1 MRVLIS
7 AVGDTDPFRNFHDGA
22 LIHIARKYRPE
33 KVILIFSEHTAKK
46 QGNIEKA
53 LFSIA
58 PNYEPELIIHDPII
72 SDNEVHIFDVMFQR
86 FSDILQEYYTKE
98 DEFILNLSS
107 ATPQIKSALFVINR
121 LNGINV
127 KAVKV
132 SSPEHASNEN
142 IGHDNDENIDE
153 LIKVNFIDRTIEDN
167 AEKFSQ
173 ALLKKTARD
182 FIEKFD
188 YKAALDILDQ
198 LSDFPNLKSLRE
210 EIRDVVNCL
219 SKKKIAYIREKLY
232 DFSRVFKNQS
242 ILSDILSFPLDDSQ
256 KKALNYYLM
265 IDVLKERE
273 HIADVLI
280 KAKSLAEFVIEEI
293 IKKDHEGL
301 IVFDGNLPKLN
312 PSFPDCEAILDDID
326 KKMKKSRGIED
337 TEERIFSV
345 QSTLNLLSYLNILEF
360 YEYDSQLQTAIN
372 GILSLNGERNKV
384 AHGLSEIDTRLLSRK
399 KLKQLSE
406 NLRLLLVDCLGIDSS
421 YFNYYDKQNKE
432 LTKMLE

>member
-7 AVGDTDPFRNFHDGA
+7 AVGDTDPFRNLHDGA

-58 PNYEPELIIHDPII
+58 PDYEPELIIHDSII

-127 KAVKV
+127 KAVQV

-153 LIKVNFIDRTIEDN
+153 LIEVNEDNKVNFIDRTIEDN
-167 AEKFSQ
+167 AEKFNQ

-198 LSDFPNLKSLRE
+198 LSDFPNLKSVRE

-219 SKKKIAYIREKLY
+219 SK
-232 DFSRVFKNQS
+232 Q
-242 ILSDILSFPLDDSQ
+242 
-256 KKALNYYLM
+256 
-265 IDVLKERE
+265 DVPK
-273 HIADVLI
+273 
-280 KAKSLAEFVIEEI
+280 
-293 IKKDHEGL
+293 GL
-301 IVFDGNLPKLN
+301 
-312 PSFPDCEAILDDID
+312 
-326 KKMKKSRGIED
+326 R
-337 TEERIFSV
+337 
-345 QSTLNLLSYLNILEF
+345 
-360 YEYDSQLQTAIN
+360 
-372 GILSLNGERNKV
+372 
-384 AHGLSEIDTRLLSRK
+384 HK
-399 KLKQLSE
+399 KLKEEEQKILSAYLTIELQRERGNVSESFIRIKNLTEFILEDYIE
-406 NLRLLLVDCLGIDSS
+406 NRYLGLIKNYRKDKNKDYLSIFDYSKLLKTKREFELLRTIDPIIKMNSSRNMVAHSINPLDKDAVKQLGIAMKTLKTLVREQYHFSQSD
-421 YFNYYDKQNKE
+421 FNFYQDLNKKL
-432 LTKMLE
+432 LTKLN

>member
-58 PNYEPELIIHDPII
+58 PDYEPELIIHDSII

-86 FSDILQEYYTKE
+86 FSDILQEYYTTE

-121 LNGINV
+121 LSGINV
-127 KAVKV
+127 KAVQV

-153 LIKVNFIDRTIEDN
+153 LIEVNEDNKVNFIDRTIEDN
-167 AEKFSQ
+167 AEKFNQ

-198 LSDFPNLKSLRE
+198 LSDFPNLKSVRK
-210 EIRDVVNCL
+210 EIRDIVECL
-219 SKKKIAYIREKLY
+219 SKQDVPQGLRHKKFNEEEQK
-232 DFSRVFKNQS
+232 
-242 ILSDILSFPLDDSQ
+242 ILSAYLTIELQRERGNVSESFIRIKNLTEFILEDYIEKRNPGLIDDYCESIQKYYLSLFDYSKLLKATREFKLRKTIAPIIEMNSSRNMVAHSINPLDKDAVKQLGIAMKTLKTLVREQYHFSQ
-256 KKALNYYLM
+256 SDFNFYQDLN
-265 IDVLKERE
+265 
-273 HIADVLI
+273 
-280 KAKSLAEFVIEEI
+280 
-293 IKKDHEGL
+293 
-301 IVFDGNLPKLN
+301 
-312 PSFPDCEAILDDID
+312 
-326 KKMKKSRGIED
+326 
-337 TEERIFSV
+337 
-345 QSTLNLLSYLNILEF
+345 
-360 YEYDSQLQTAIN
+360 
-372 GILSLNGERNKV
+372 
-384 AHGLSEIDTRLLSRK
+384 K
-399 KLKQLSE
+399 KLLT
-406 NLRLLLVDCLGIDSS
+406 
-421 YFNYYDKQNKE
+421 E
-432 LTKMLE
+432 LN

>member
-58 PNYEPELIIHDPII
+58 PDYKPEVKTHDSII

-127 KAVKV
+127 KAVQV

-153 LIKVNFIDRTIEDN
+153 LIEVNEDNKVNFIDRTIEDN

-198 LSDFPNLKSLRE
+198 LSDFPNLKSVRK
-210 EIRDVVNCL
+210 EIRDIVECL
-219 SKKKIAYIREKLY
+219 SKQDVPQGLRHKKFNEEEQK
-232 DFSRVFKNQS
+232 
-242 ILSDILSFPLDDSQ
+242 ILSAYLTIELQRERGNVSESFIRIKNLTDFILEDYIEKRYPGLIDDYCESIQKYYLSLFDYSKLLKATREFKLRKTIAPIIEMNSSRNTVAHSLSPLDSDAVKQLGIAMKTLKTLVREQYHFSQ
-256 KKALNYYLM
+256 SDFNFYQDLNKKLLT
-265 IDVLKERE
+265 
-273 HIADVLI
+273 
-280 KAKSLAEFVIEEI
+280 
-293 IKKDHEGL
+293 
-301 IVFDGNLPKLN
+301 KLN
-312 PSFPDCEAILDDID
+312 
-326 KKMKKSRGIED
+326 
-337 TEERIFSV
+337 
-345 QSTLNLLSYLNILEF
+345 
-360 YEYDSQLQTAIN
+360 
-372 GILSLNGERNKV
+372 
-384 AHGLSEIDTRLLSRK
+384 
-399 KLKQLSE
+399 
-406 NLRLLLVDCLGIDSS
+406 
-421 YFNYYDKQNKE
+421 
-432 LTKMLE
+432 

>member
-58 PNYEPELIIHDPII
+58 PDYKPEVKTHDSII

-127 KAVKV
+127 KAVQV

-153 LIKVNFIDRTIEDN
+153 LIEVNEDNKVNFIDRTIEDN

-198 LSDFPNLKSLRE
+198 LSDFPNLESVRE

-219 SKKKIAYIREKLY
+219 SK
-232 DFSRVFKNQS
+232 Q
-242 ILSDILSFPLDDSQ
+242 
-256 KKALNYYLM
+256 
-265 IDVLKERE
+265 DVPK
-273 HIADVLI
+273 
-280 KAKSLAEFVIEEI
+280 
-293 IKKDHEGL
+293 GL
-301 IVFDGNLPKLN
+301 
-312 PSFPDCEAILDDID
+312 
-326 KKMKKSRGIED
+326 R
-337 TEERIFSV
+337 
-345 QSTLNLLSYLNILEF
+345 
-360 YEYDSQLQTAIN
+360 
-372 GILSLNGERNKV
+372 
-384 AHGLSEIDTRLLSRK
+384 HK
-399 KLKQLSE
+399 KLKEEEQKILSAYLTIE
-406 NLRLLLVDCLGIDSS
+406 LQRERGNVSESFIRIKNLTEFILEDYIEKRNPGLIDDYCESIQKYYLSLFDYSKLLKATREFKLRKTIAPIIEMNSSRNTVAHSLSPLDSDAVNQLGIAMKTLKTLVREQYHFSQSD
-421 YFNYYDKQNKE
+421 FNFYQDLNKKL
-432 LTKMLE
+432 LTKLN

>member
-58 PNYEPELIIHDPII
+58 PNYEPELIIHDSII
-72 SDNEVHIFDVMFQR
+72 SDDEVHIFDVMFQR

-121 LNGINV
+121 LSGINV
-127 KAVKV
+127 KAVQV

-153 LIKVNFIDRTIEDN
+153 LIEVNEDNKVNFIDRTIEDN
-167 AEKFSQ
+167 AEKFNQ

-198 LSDFPNLKSLRE
+198 LSDFPNLKSVRK
-210 EIRDVVNCL
+210 EIRDIVECL
-219 SKKKIAYIREKLY
+219 SKQDVPQGLRHKKFNEEEQKIISAYLTIELQRERGNVSESFIRIKNLTEFILEDYIEKRNPGLIDDYCESNQKYYLSLFDYSKLLKATREFKLRKTIAPIIEMNS
-232 DFSRVFKNQS
+232 SRNTVAHS
-242 ILSDILSFPLDDSQ
+242 LSPLDSDAVKQLGIAMKTLKTLVREQYHFSQ
-256 KKALNYYLM
+256 SDFNFYQDLNKKLLT
-265 IDVLKERE
+265 
-273 HIADVLI
+273 
-280 KAKSLAEFVIEEI
+280 
-293 IKKDHEGL
+293 
-301 IVFDGNLPKLN
+301 KLN
-312 PSFPDCEAILDDID
+312 
-326 KKMKKSRGIED
+326 
-337 TEERIFSV
+337 
-345 QSTLNLLSYLNILEF
+345 
-360 YEYDSQLQTAIN
+360 
-372 GILSLNGERNKV
+372 
-384 AHGLSEIDTRLLSRK
+384 
-399 KLKQLSE
+399 
-406 NLRLLLVDCLGIDSS
+406 
-421 YFNYYDKQNKE
+421 
-432 LTKMLE
+432 

>member
-58 PNYEPELIIHDPII
+58 PDYEPELIIHDSII

-86 FSDILQEYYTKE
+86 FSDILQVYYTKE

-121 LNGINV
+121 LSGINV
-127 KAVKV
+127 KAVQV

-153 LIKVNFIDRTIEDN
+153 LIEVNEDNKVNFIDRTIEDN
-167 AEKFSQ
+167 AEKFNQ

-198 LSDFPNLKSLRE
+198 LSDFPNLKSVRK
-210 EIRDVVNCL
+210 EIRDIVECL
-219 SKKKIAYIREKLY
+219 SKQDVPQGLRHKKFNEEEQK
-232 DFSRVFKNQS
+232 
-242 ILSDILSFPLDDSQ
+242 ILSAYLTIELQRERGNVSESFIRIKNLTEFILEDYIEKRNPGLIDDYCESIQKYYLSLFDYSKLLKATREFKLRKTIAPIIEMNSSRNTVAHSLSPLDSDAVKQLGIAMKTLKTLVREQYHFSQ
-256 KKALNYYLM
+256 SDFNFYQDLNKKLLT
-265 IDVLKERE
+265 
-273 HIADVLI
+273 
-280 KAKSLAEFVIEEI
+280 
-293 IKKDHEGL
+293 
-301 IVFDGNLPKLN
+301 KLN
-312 PSFPDCEAILDDID
+312 
-326 KKMKKSRGIED
+326 
-337 TEERIFSV
+337 
-345 QSTLNLLSYLNILEF
+345 
-360 YEYDSQLQTAIN
+360 
-372 GILSLNGERNKV
+372 
-384 AHGLSEIDTRLLSRK
+384 
-399 KLKQLSE
+399 
-406 NLRLLLVDCLGIDSS
+406 
-421 YFNYYDKQNKE
+421 
-432 LTKMLE
+432 

>member
-33 KVILIFSEHTAKK
+33 KVILIFSEHTAKKK

-121 LNGINV
+121 LNGINI

-132 SSPEHASNEN
+132 WSPEHASNEN

-153 LIKVNFIDRTIEDN
+153 LIKVNEDNKVNFIDRTIEDN

-312 PSFPDCEAILDDID
+312 PSFPD
-326 KKMKKSRGIED
+326 
-337 TEERIFSV
+337 
-345 QSTLNLLSYLNILEF
+345 
-360 YEYDSQLQTAIN
+360 
-372 GILSLNGERNKV
+372 KV

>member
-58 PNYEPELIIHDPII
+58 PNYEPELIIHDSII
-72 SDNEVHIFDVMFQR
+72 SDNEVHIFDMMFQR

-107 ATPQIKSALFVINR
+107 ATPQIKSAIFVINR

-127 KAVKV
+127 KAVQV

-153 LIKVNFIDRTIEDN
+153 LIEVNEDNKVNFIDRTIEDN
-167 AEKFSQ
+167 AEKFNQ

-198 LSDFPNLKSLRE
+198 LSDFPNLKSVRK
-210 EIRDVVNCL
+210 EIRDIVECL
-219 SKKKIAYIREKLY
+219 SKQDVPQGLRHKKFNEEEQK
-232 DFSRVFKNQS
+232 
-242 ILSDILSFPLDDSQ
+242 ILSAYLTIELQRERGNVSESFIRIKNLTEFILEDYIEKRNPGLIDDYCESNQKYYLSLFDYSKLLKATREFKLRKTIAPIIEMNSSRNTVAHSLSPLDSDAVKQLGIAMKTLKTLVREQYHFSQ
-256 KKALNYYLM
+256 SDFNFYQDLNKKLLT
-265 IDVLKERE
+265 
-273 HIADVLI
+273 
-280 KAKSLAEFVIEEI
+280 
-293 IKKDHEGL
+293 
-301 IVFDGNLPKLN
+301 KLN
-312 PSFPDCEAILDDID
+312 
-326 KKMKKSRGIED
+326 
-337 TEERIFSV
+337 
-345 QSTLNLLSYLNILEF
+345 
-360 YEYDSQLQTAIN
+360 
-372 GILSLNGERNKV
+372 
-384 AHGLSEIDTRLLSRK
+384 
-399 KLKQLSE
+399 
-406 NLRLLLVDCLGIDSS
+406 
-421 YFNYYDKQNKE
+421 
-432 LTKMLE
+432 

>member
-58 PNYEPELIIHDPII
+58 PDYKPEVKTHDSII

-127 KAVKV
+127 KAVQV

-153 LIKVNFIDRTIEDN
+153 LIEVNEDNKVNFIDRTIEDN
-167 AEKFSQ
+167 AEKFIQ

-198 LSDFPNLKSLRE
+198 LSDFPNLKSVRE

-219 SKKKIAYIREKLY
+219 SK
-232 DFSRVFKNQS
+232 Q
-242 ILSDILSFPLDDSQ
+242 
-256 KKALNYYLM
+256 
-265 IDVLKERE
+265 DVPK
-273 HIADVLI
+273 
-280 KAKSLAEFVIEEI
+280 
-293 IKKDHEGL
+293 GL
-301 IVFDGNLPKLN
+301 
-312 PSFPDCEAILDDID
+312 
-326 KKMKKSRGIED
+326 R
-337 TEERIFSV
+337 
-345 QSTLNLLSYLNILEF
+345 
-360 YEYDSQLQTAIN
+360 
-372 GILSLNGERNKV
+372 
-384 AHGLSEIDTRLLSRK
+384 HK
-399 KLKQLSE
+399 KLKEEEQKILSAYLTIE
-406 NLRLLLVDCLGIDSS
+406 LQRERGNVSESFIRIKNLTEFILEDYIEKRNPGLIDDYCESIQKYYLSLFDYSKLLKVTREFKLRKTIAPIIEMNSSRNTVAHSLSPLDSDAVKQLGIAMKTLKTLVREQYHFSQSD
-421 YFNYYDKQNKE
+421 FNFYQDLNKK
-432 LTKMLE
+432 LLNKLN

>member
-58 PNYEPELIIHDPII
+58 PNYEPELIIHDSII

-127 KAVKV
+127 KAVQV

-153 LIKVNFIDRTIEDN
+153 LIEVNEDNKVNFIDRTIEDN
-167 AEKFSQ
+167 AEKFNQ

-188 YKAALDILDQ
+188 YRAALDILNQ
-198 LSDFPNLKSLRE
+198 LTDSPNLKSVRE
-210 EIRDVVNCL
+210 EIFDVVECL
-219 SKKKIAYIREKLY
+219 KKQDVPQGLQQKK
-232 DFSRVFKNQS
+232 FKEEEQK
-242 ILSDILSFPLDDSQ
+242 ILSAYLTIELQRERGNVSESFIRIKNLTEFILKDYIEKRYLD
-256 KKALNYYLM
+256 
-265 IDVLKERE
+265 
-273 HIADVLI
+273 LI
-280 KAKSLAEFVIEEI
+280 KNYRKNKNKDYLSIFDYSKLLKTKREFELLRTIDPI
-293 IKKDHEGL
+293 IKMNSSRNMVAHSINPLHKDAVKQLGIAMKTLKTLVREQYHFSQSDFNFYQDL
-301 IVFDGNLPKLN
+301 NKKLLTKLN
-312 PSFPDCEAILDDID
+312 
-326 KKMKKSRGIED
+326 
-337 TEERIFSV
+337 
-345 QSTLNLLSYLNILEF
+345 
-360 YEYDSQLQTAIN
+360 
-372 GILSLNGERNKV
+372 
-384 AHGLSEIDTRLLSRK
+384 
-399 KLKQLSE
+399 
-406 NLRLLLVDCLGIDSS
+406 
-421 YFNYYDKQNKE
+421 
-432 LTKMLE
+432 

>member
-58 PNYEPELIIHDPII
+58 PDYKPELIIHDSII

-127 KAVKV
+127 KAVQV

-153 LIKVNFIDRTIEDN
+153 LIEVNEDNKVNFIDRTIEDN

-188 YKAALDILDQ
+188 YKASLDILDQ
-198 LSDFPNLKSLRE
+198 LSDFPNLKSVRK
-210 EIRDVVNCL
+210 EIRDIVECL
-219 SKKKIAYIREKLY
+219 SKQDVPQGLRHKK
-232 DFSRVFKNQS
+232 FKEEEQK
-242 ILSDILSFPLDDSQ
+242 ILSAYLTIELQRERGNVSESFIRIKNLTEFILEDYIEKRNPGLIDDYCESIQKYYLSLFDYSKLLKATREFKLRKTIAPIIEMNSSRNTVAHSLSPLDSDAVKQLGIAMKTLKTLVREQYHFSQ
-256 KKALNYYLM
+256 SDFNFYQDLNKKLLT
-265 IDVLKERE
+265 
-273 HIADVLI
+273 
-280 KAKSLAEFVIEEI
+280 
-293 IKKDHEGL
+293 
-301 IVFDGNLPKLN
+301 KLN
-312 PSFPDCEAILDDID
+312 
-326 KKMKKSRGIED
+326 
-337 TEERIFSV
+337 
-345 QSTLNLLSYLNILEF
+345 
-360 YEYDSQLQTAIN
+360 
-372 GILSLNGERNKV
+372 
-384 AHGLSEIDTRLLSRK
+384 
-399 KLKQLSE
+399 
-406 NLRLLLVDCLGIDSS
+406 
-421 YFNYYDKQNKE
+421 
-432 LTKMLE
+432 

>member
-33 KVILIFSEHTAKK
+33 KVILIFSEHTAKN

-58 PNYEPELIIHDPII
+58 PDYKPELIIHDSII

-127 KAVKV
+127 KAVQV

-153 LIKVNFIDRTIEDN
+153 LIEVNEDNKVNFIDRTIEDN
-167 AEKFSQ
+167 AEKFNQ

-198 LSDFPNLKSLRE
+198 LSDFPNLKSVRK

-219 SKKKIAYIREKLY
+219 SK
-232 DFSRVFKNQS
+232 Q
-242 ILSDILSFPLDDSQ
+242 
-256 KKALNYYLM
+256 
-265 IDVLKERE
+265 DVPK
-273 HIADVLI
+273 
-280 KAKSLAEFVIEEI
+280 
-293 IKKDHEGL
+293 GL
-301 IVFDGNLPKLN
+301 
-312 PSFPDCEAILDDID
+312 
-326 KKMKKSRGIED
+326 R
-337 TEERIFSV
+337 
-345 QSTLNLLSYLNILEF
+345 
-360 YEYDSQLQTAIN
+360 
-372 GILSLNGERNKV
+372 
-384 AHGLSEIDTRLLSRK
+384 HK
-399 KLKQLSE
+399 KLKEEEQKILSAYLTIE
-406 NLRLLLVDCLGIDSS
+406 LQRERGNVSESFIRIKNLTEFILEDYIEKRNPGLIDDYCESIQKYYLSLFDYSKLLKATREFKLRKTIAPIIEMNSSRNTVAHSLSPLDSDAVKQLGIAMKTLKTLVREQYHFSQSD
-421 YFNYYDKQNKE
+421 FNFYQDLNKKL
-432 LTKMLE
+432 LTKLN

>member
-1 MRVLIS
+1 MRALIS

-58 PNYEPELIIHDPII
+58 PDYEPELIIHDSII

-127 KAVKV
+127 KAVQV

-153 LIKVNFIDRTIEDN
+153 LIEINEDNKVNFIDRTIEDN
-167 AEKFSQ
+167 AEKFIQ

-198 LSDFPNLKSLRE
+198 LSDFPNLKSVRE

-219 SKKKIAYIREKLY
+219 SK
-232 DFSRVFKNQS
+232 Q
-242 ILSDILSFPLDDSQ
+242 
-256 KKALNYYLM
+256 
-265 IDVLKERE
+265 DVPK
-273 HIADVLI
+273 
-280 KAKSLAEFVIEEI
+280 
-293 IKKDHEGL
+293 GL
-301 IVFDGNLPKLN
+301 
-312 PSFPDCEAILDDID
+312 
-326 KKMKKSRGIED
+326 R
-337 TEERIFSV
+337 
-345 QSTLNLLSYLNILEF
+345 
-360 YEYDSQLQTAIN
+360 
-372 GILSLNGERNKV
+372 
-384 AHGLSEIDTRLLSRK
+384 HK
-399 KLKQLSE
+399 KLKEEEQKILSAYLTIE
-406 NLRLLLVDCLGIDSS
+406 LQRERGNVSESFIRIKNLTEFILEDYIEKRNPGLIDDYCESIQKYYLSLFDYSKLLKATREFKLRKTIAPIIEMNSSRNTVAHSLSPLDSDAVKQLGIAMKTLKTLVREQYHFSQSD
-421 YFNYYDKQNKE
+421 FNFYQDLNKKL
-432 LTKMLE
+432 LTKLN

>member
-58 PNYEPELIIHDPII
+58 PDYKPELIIHDSII

-107 ATPQIKSALFVINR
+107 ATPQIKSALCVINR

-127 KAVKV
+127 KAVQV

-153 LIKVNFIDRTIEDN
+153 LIEVNEDNKVNFIDRTIEDN

-198 LSDFPNLKSLRE
+198 LSDFPNLKSVRK
-210 EIRDVVNCL
+210 EIRDIVECL
-219 SKKKIAYIREKLY
+219 SKQDVPQGLRHKKFNEEEQK
-232 DFSRVFKNQS
+232 
-242 ILSDILSFPLDDSQ
+242 ILSAYLTIELQRERGNVSESFIRIKNLTEFILEDYIEKRNPGLIDDYCESIQKYYLSLFDYSKLLKATREFKLRKTIAPIIEMNSSRNTVAHSLSPLDSDAVKQLGIAMKTLKTLVREQYHFSQ
-256 KKALNYYLM
+256 SDFNFYQDLNKKLLT
-265 IDVLKERE
+265 
-273 HIADVLI
+273 
-280 KAKSLAEFVIEEI
+280 
-293 IKKDHEGL
+293 
-301 IVFDGNLPKLN
+301 KLN
-312 PSFPDCEAILDDID
+312 
-326 KKMKKSRGIED
+326 
-337 TEERIFSV
+337 
-345 QSTLNLLSYLNILEF
+345 
-360 YEYDSQLQTAIN
+360 
-372 GILSLNGERNKV
+372 
-384 AHGLSEIDTRLLSRK
+384 
-399 KLKQLSE
+399 
-406 NLRLLLVDCLGIDSS
+406 
-421 YFNYYDKQNKE
+421 
-432 LTKMLE
+432 

>member
-33 KVILIFSEHTAKK
+33 KVVLIFSEHTAKK

-53 LFSIA
+53 LLSIA
-58 PNYEPELIIHDPII
+58 PDYEPELIIHDSII

-127 KAVKV
+127 KAVQV

-153 LIKVNFIDRTIEDN
+153 LIEVNEDNKVNFIDRTIEDN
-167 AEKFSQ
+167 AEKFNQ

-198 LSDFPNLKSLRE
+198 LSDFPNLKSVRE

-219 SKKKIAYIREKLY
+219 SK
-232 DFSRVFKNQS
+232 Q
-242 ILSDILSFPLDDSQ
+242 
-256 KKALNYYLM
+256 
-265 IDVLKERE
+265 DVPK
-273 HIADVLI
+273 
-280 KAKSLAEFVIEEI
+280 
-293 IKKDHEGL
+293 GL
-301 IVFDGNLPKLN
+301 
-312 PSFPDCEAILDDID
+312 
-326 KKMKKSRGIED
+326 R
-337 TEERIFSV
+337 
-345 QSTLNLLSYLNILEF
+345 
-360 YEYDSQLQTAIN
+360 
-372 GILSLNGERNKV
+372 
-384 AHGLSEIDTRLLSRK
+384 HK
-399 KLKQLSE
+399 KLKEEEQKILSAYLTIE
-406 NLRLLLVDCLGIDSS
+406 LQRERGNVSESFIRIKNVTEFILEDYIEKRYPGLIDDYCESIQKYYLSLFDYSKLLKATREFKLRKTIAPIIEMNSSRNTVAHSLSPLDSDAVKQLGIAMKTLKTLVREQYHFSQSD
-421 YFNYYDKQNKE
+421 FNFYQDLNKKL
-432 LTKMLE
+432 LTKLN

>member
-58 PNYEPELIIHDPII
+58 PNYEPELIIHDSII

-121 LNGINV
+121 LSGINV
-127 KAVKV
+127 KAVQV

-153 LIKVNFIDRTIEDN
+153 LIEVNEDNKVNFIDRTIEDN
-167 AEKFSQ
+167 AEKFNQ

-198 LSDFPNLKSLRE
+198 LSDFPNLKSIRK
-210 EIRDVVNCL
+210 EIRDIVECL
-219 SKKKIAYIREKLY
+219 SK
-232 DFSRVFKNQS
+232 Q
-242 ILSDILSFPLDDSQ
+242 
-256 KKALNYYLM
+256 
-265 IDVLKERE
+265 DVPQ
-273 HIADVLI
+273 
-280 KAKSLAEFVIEEI
+280 
-293 IKKDHEGL
+293 GL
-301 IVFDGNLPKLN
+301 
-312 PSFPDCEAILDDID
+312 
-326 KKMKKSRGIED
+326 R
-337 TEERIFSV
+337 
-345 QSTLNLLSYLNILEF
+345 
-360 YEYDSQLQTAIN
+360 
-372 GILSLNGERNKV
+372 
-384 AHGLSEIDTRLLSRK
+384 HK
-399 KLKQLSE
+399 KLKEEEQKILSAYLTIE
-406 NLRLLLVDCLGIDSS
+406 LQRERGNVSESFIRIKNLTEFILEDYIEKRNPGLIDDYCESIQKYYLSLFDYSKLLKATREFKLRKTIAPIIEMNSSRNTVAHSLSPLDSDAVKQLGIAMKTLKTIVRKQYHFSQSD
-421 YFNYYDKQNKE
+421 FNFYQDLNKKL
-432 LTKMLE
+432 LTKLN

>member
-58 PNYEPELIIHDPII
+58 PDYKPEVKTHDSII

-127 KAVKV
+127 KAVQV

-153 LIKVNFIDRTIEDN
+153 LIEVNEDNKVNFIDRTIEDN
-167 AEKFSQ
+167 AEKFIQ

-198 LSDFPNLKSLRE
+198 LSDFPNLKSVRE

-219 SKKKIAYIREKLY
+219 SK
-232 DFSRVFKNQS
+232 Q
-242 ILSDILSFPLDDSQ
+242 
-256 KKALNYYLM
+256 
-265 IDVLKERE
+265 DVPK
-273 HIADVLI
+273 
-280 KAKSLAEFVIEEI
+280 
-293 IKKDHEGL
+293 GL
-301 IVFDGNLPKLN
+301 
-312 PSFPDCEAILDDID
+312 
-326 KKMKKSRGIED
+326 R
-337 TEERIFSV
+337 
-345 QSTLNLLSYLNILEF
+345 
-360 YEYDSQLQTAIN
+360 
-372 GILSLNGERNKV
+372 
-384 AHGLSEIDTRLLSRK
+384 HK
-399 KLKQLSE
+399 KLKEEEQKILSAYLTIE
-406 NLRLLLVDCLGIDSS
+406 LQRERGNVSESFIRIKNLTEFILEDYIEKRNPGLIDDYCESIQKYYLSLFDYSKLLKATREFKLRKTIVPIIEMNSSRNTVAHSLSPLDSDAVKQLGIAMKTLKTLVREQYHFSQSD
-421 YFNYYDKQNKE
+421 FNFYQDLNKKL
-432 LTKMLE
+432 LTKLN

>member
-7 AVGDTDPFRNFHDGA
+7 AVGDTDPFRNLHDGA

-58 PNYEPELIIHDPII
+58 PNYEPELIIHDSII

-127 KAVKV
+127 KAVQV

-153 LIKVNFIDRTIEDN
+153 LIEVNEDNKVNFIDRTIEDN
-167 AEKFSQ
+167 AEKFNQ

-198 LSDFPNLKSLRE
+198 LTYFTDLENIKLDLDNITNSLDFQKVPNGIKKKKFDE
-210 EIRDVVNCL
+210 
-219 SKKKIAYIREKLY
+219 KKKI
-232 DFSRVFKNQS
+232 
-242 ILSDILSFPLDDSQ
+242 ILSAYLTIELQRERGNVSESFIRIKNLTEFILEDYIENRYLGLIKNYRKDKNKDYLSIFDYSKLLKTKREFELLRTIDPIIKMNSSRNMVAHSINPLDKDAVKQLGIAMKTLKTLVREQYHFSQ
-256 KKALNYYLM
+256 SDFNFYQDLNKKLLT
-265 IDVLKERE
+265 
-273 HIADVLI
+273 
-280 KAKSLAEFVIEEI
+280 
-293 IKKDHEGL
+293 
-301 IVFDGNLPKLN
+301 KLN
-312 PSFPDCEAILDDID
+312 
-326 KKMKKSRGIED
+326 
-337 TEERIFSV
+337 
-345 QSTLNLLSYLNILEF
+345 
-360 YEYDSQLQTAIN
+360 
-372 GILSLNGERNKV
+372 
-384 AHGLSEIDTRLLSRK
+384 
-399 KLKQLSE
+399 
-406 NLRLLLVDCLGIDSS
+406 
-421 YFNYYDKQNKE
+421 
-432 LTKMLE
+432 

>member
-58 PNYEPELIIHDPII
+58 PNYEPELIIHDSII
-72 SDNEVHIFDVMFQR
+72 SDDEVHIFDVMFQR

-107 ATPQIKSALFVINR
+107 ATSQIKSALFVINR
-121 LNGINV
+121 LSGINV
-127 KAVKV
+127 KAVQV

-153 LIKVNFIDRTIEDN
+153 LIEVNEDNKVNFIDRTIEDN
-167 AEKFSQ
+167 AEKFNQ

-198 LSDFPNLKSLRE
+198 LSDFPNLKSVRK
-210 EIRDVVNCL
+210 EIRDIVECL
-219 SKKKIAYIREKLY
+219 SKQDVPQGLRHKKFNEEEQK
-232 DFSRVFKNQS
+232 
-242 ILSDILSFPLDDSQ
+242 ILSAYLTIELQRERGNVSESFIRIKNLTEFILEDYIEKRNPGLIDDYCESIQKYYLSLFDYSKLLKATREFKLRKTIAPIIEMNSSRNMVAHSINPLDKDAVKQLGIAMKTLKTLVREQYHFSQ
-256 KKALNYYLM
+256 SDFNFYQDLN
-265 IDVLKERE
+265 
-273 HIADVLI
+273 
-280 KAKSLAEFVIEEI
+280 
-293 IKKDHEGL
+293 
-301 IVFDGNLPKLN
+301 
-312 PSFPDCEAILDDID
+312 
-326 KKMKKSRGIED
+326 
-337 TEERIFSV
+337 
-345 QSTLNLLSYLNILEF
+345 
-360 YEYDSQLQTAIN
+360 
-372 GILSLNGERNKV
+372 
-384 AHGLSEIDTRLLSRK
+384 K
-399 KLKQLSE
+399 KLLT
-406 NLRLLLVDCLGIDSS
+406 
-421 YFNYYDKQNKE
+421 E
-432 LTKMLE
+432 LN

>member
-58 PNYEPELIIHDPII
+58 PNYEPELIIHDSII
-72 SDNEVHIFDVMFQR
+72 SDDEVHIFDVMFQR

-121 LNGINV
+121 LSGINV
-127 KAVKV
+127 KAVQV

-153 LIKVNFIDRTIEDN
+153 LIEVNEDNKVNFIDRTIEDN
-167 AEKFSQ
+167 AEKFNQ

-182 FIEKFD
+182 FIEKYD

-198 LSDFPNLKSLRE
+198 LSDFPNLKSVRK
-210 EIRDVVNCL
+210 EIRDIVGCL
-219 SKKKIAYIREKLY
+219 SKQDVPQGLRHKKFNEEEQK
-232 DFSRVFKNQS
+232 
-242 ILSDILSFPLDDSQ
+242 ILSAYLTIELQRERGNVSESFIRIKNLTEFILEDYIEKRNPGLIDDYCESIQKYYLSLFDYSKLLKATREFKLRKTIAPIIEMNSSRNTVAHSLSPLDSDAVKQLGIAMKTLKTLVREQYHFSQ
-256 KKALNYYLM
+256 SDFNFYQDLNKKLLN
-265 IDVLKERE
+265 
-273 HIADVLI
+273 
-280 KAKSLAEFVIEEI
+280 
-293 IKKDHEGL
+293 
-301 IVFDGNLPKLN
+301 KLN
-312 PSFPDCEAILDDID
+312 
-326 KKMKKSRGIED
+326 
-337 TEERIFSV
+337 
-345 QSTLNLLSYLNILEF
+345 
-360 YEYDSQLQTAIN
+360 
-372 GILSLNGERNKV
+372 
-384 AHGLSEIDTRLLSRK
+384 
-399 KLKQLSE
+399 
-406 NLRLLLVDCLGIDSS
+406 
-421 YFNYYDKQNKE
+421 
-432 LTKMLE
+432 

>member
-58 PNYEPELIIHDPII
+58 PDYKPELTIHDSII

-127 KAVKV
+127 KAVQV
-132 SSPEHASNEN
+132 SSPEHASNVN

-153 LIKVNFIDRTIEDN
+153 LIEVNEDNKVNFIDRTIEDN
-167 AEKFSQ
+167 AEKFNQ

-198 LSDFPNLKSLRE
+198 LSDFPNLKSVRK
-210 EIRDVVNCL
+210 EIRDIVNCL
-219 SKKKIAYIREKLY
+219 SKQDVPQGLRHKKFNEEEQKILSAYLTIELQRERGNVSESFIRIKNLTEFILEDYIEKRYPGLIDNYSEDYQRYYLNLY
-232 DFSRVFKNQS
+232 DYS
-242 ILSDILSFPLDDSQ
+242 
-256 KKALNYYLM
+256 
-265 IDVLKERE
+265 
-273 HIADVLI
+273 
-280 KAKSLAEFVIEEI
+280 
-293 IKKDHEGL
+293 
-301 IVFDGNLPKLN
+301 
-312 PSFPDCEAILDDID
+312 
-326 KKMKKSRGIED
+326 
-337 TEERIFSV
+337 
-345 QSTLNLLSYLNILEF
+345 NLLKTKREF
-360 YEYDSQLQTAIN
+360 ELRRTISPIIEMN
-372 GILSLNGERNKV
+372 SSRNKV
-384 AHGLSEIDTRLLSRK
+384 AHSLSPLDSDAVKQLGIAMKTLKTLVREQYHFSQSDFNFYQDLNK
-399 KLKQLSE
+399 KL
-406 NLRLLLVDCLGIDSS
+406 
-421 YFNYYDKQNKE
+421 
-432 LTKMLE
+432 LTKLN

>member
-58 PNYEPELIIHDPII
+58 PDYEPELIIHDSII
-72 SDNEVHIFDVMFQR
+72 SDNEVHIFDMMFQR

-121 LNGINV
+121 LSGINV
-127 KAVKV
+127 KAVQV

-153 LIKVNFIDRTIEDN
+153 LIEVNEDNKVNFIDRTIEDN
-167 AEKFSQ
+167 AEKFNQ

-198 LSDFPNLKSLRE
+198 LSDFPNLKSVRK
-210 EIRDVVNCL
+210 EIRDIVECL
-219 SKKKIAYIREKLY
+219 SKQDVPQGLRHKKFNEEEQK
-232 DFSRVFKNQS
+232 
-242 ILSDILSFPLDDSQ
+242 ILSAYLTIELQRERGNVSESFIRIKNLTEFILEDYIEKRNPGLIDDYCESIQKYYLSLFDYSKLLKATREFKLRKTIAPIIEMNSSRNTVAHSLSPLDSDAVKQLGIAMKTLKTLVREQYHFSQ
-256 KKALNYYLM
+256 SDFNFYQDLNKKLLT
-265 IDVLKERE
+265 
-273 HIADVLI
+273 
-280 KAKSLAEFVIEEI
+280 
-293 IKKDHEGL
+293 
-301 IVFDGNLPKLN
+301 KLN
-312 PSFPDCEAILDDID
+312 
-326 KKMKKSRGIED
+326 
-337 TEERIFSV
+337 
-345 QSTLNLLSYLNILEF
+345 
-360 YEYDSQLQTAIN
+360 
-372 GILSLNGERNKV
+372 
-384 AHGLSEIDTRLLSRK
+384 
-399 KLKQLSE
+399 
-406 NLRLLLVDCLGIDSS
+406 
-421 YFNYYDKQNKE
+421 
-432 LTKMLE
+432 

>member
-53 LFSIA
+53 LFSIS
-58 PNYEPELIIHDPII
+58 PDYEPELIIHDSII

-127 KAVKV
+127 KAVQV

-153 LIKVNFIDRTIEDN
+153 LIEINEDNKVNFIDRTIEDN
-167 AEKFSQ
+167 AEKFNQ

-198 LSDFPNLKSLRE
+198 LSDFPNLKSVRK
-210 EIRDVVNCL
+210 EIRDIVNCL
-219 SKKKIAYIREKLY
+219 SKQDVPQGLRHKKFNEEEQK
-232 DFSRVFKNQS
+232 
-242 ILSDILSFPLDDSQ
+242 ILSAYLTIELQRERGNVSESFIRIKNLTEFILEDYIEKRNPGLIDDYCESIQKYYLSLFDYSKLLKATREFKLRKTIAPIIEMNSSRNTVAHSLSPLDSDAVKQLGIAMKTLKTLVREQYHFSQ
-256 KKALNYYLM
+256 SDFNFYQDLNKKLLT
-265 IDVLKERE
+265 
-273 HIADVLI
+273 
-280 KAKSLAEFVIEEI
+280 
-293 IKKDHEGL
+293 
-301 IVFDGNLPKLN
+301 KLN
-312 PSFPDCEAILDDID
+312 
-326 KKMKKSRGIED
+326 
-337 TEERIFSV
+337 
-345 QSTLNLLSYLNILEF
+345 
-360 YEYDSQLQTAIN
+360 
-372 GILSLNGERNKV
+372 
-384 AHGLSEIDTRLLSRK
+384 
-399 KLKQLSE
+399 
-406 NLRLLLVDCLGIDSS
+406 
-421 YFNYYDKQNKE
+421 
-432 LTKMLE
+432 

>member
-58 PNYEPELIIHDPII
+58 PDYKPELIIHDSII

-127 KAVKV
+127 KAVQV

-153 LIKVNFIDRTIEDN
+153 LIEVNEDNKVNFIDRTIEDN
-167 AEKFSQ
+167 AEKFNQ

-198 LSDFPNLKSLRE
+198 LSDFPNLKNVRK
-210 EIRDVVNCL
+210 EIRDIVECL
-219 SKKKIAYIREKLY
+219 SKQDVPQGLRHKKFNEEEQK
-232 DFSRVFKNQS
+232 
-242 ILSDILSFPLDDSQ
+242 ILSAYLTIELQRERGNVSESFIRIKNLTEFILEDYIEKRNPGLIDDYCESIQKYYLSLFDYSKLLKATREFKLRKTIAPIIEMNSSRNMVAHSINPLDKDAVKQLGIAMKTLKTLVREQYHFSQ
-256 KKALNYYLM
+256 SDFNFYQDLN
-265 IDVLKERE
+265 
-273 HIADVLI
+273 
-280 KAKSLAEFVIEEI
+280 
-293 IKKDHEGL
+293 
-301 IVFDGNLPKLN
+301 
-312 PSFPDCEAILDDID
+312 
-326 KKMKKSRGIED
+326 
-337 TEERIFSV
+337 
-345 QSTLNLLSYLNILEF
+345 
-360 YEYDSQLQTAIN
+360 
-372 GILSLNGERNKV
+372 
-384 AHGLSEIDTRLLSRK
+384 K
-399 KLKQLSE
+399 KLLT
-406 NLRLLLVDCLGIDSS
+406 
-421 YFNYYDKQNKE
+421 E
-432 LTKMLE
+432 LN

>member
-58 PNYEPELIIHDPII
+58 PDYKPEVKTHDSII

-121 LNGINV
+121 LSGINV
-127 KAVKV
+127 KAVQV
-132 SSPEHASNEN
+132 SSPEHASNEK

-153 LIKVNFIDRTIEDN
+153 LIEVNEDNKVNFIDRTIEDN
-167 AEKFSQ
+167 AEKFNQ

-198 LSDFPNLKSLRE
+198 LSDFPNLKSVRK
-210 EIRDVVNCL
+210 EIRDIVECL
-219 SKKKIAYIREKLY
+219 SKQDVPQGLRHKKFNEEEQK
-232 DFSRVFKNQS
+232 
-242 ILSDILSFPLDDSQ
+242 ILSAYLTIELQRERGNVSESFIRIKNLTEFILEDYIEKRNPGLIDDYCESIQKYYLSLFDYSKLLKATREFKLRKTIAPIIEMNSSRNTVAHSLSPLDSDAVKQLGIAMKTLKTLVREQYHFSQ
-256 KKALNYYLM
+256 SDFNFYQDLNKKLLT
-265 IDVLKERE
+265 
-273 HIADVLI
+273 
-280 KAKSLAEFVIEEI
+280 
-293 IKKDHEGL
+293 
-301 IVFDGNLPKLN
+301 KLN
-312 PSFPDCEAILDDID
+312 
-326 KKMKKSRGIED
+326 
-337 TEERIFSV
+337 
-345 QSTLNLLSYLNILEF
+345 
-360 YEYDSQLQTAIN
+360 
-372 GILSLNGERNKV
+372 
-384 AHGLSEIDTRLLSRK
+384 
-399 KLKQLSE
+399 
-406 NLRLLLVDCLGIDSS
+406 
-421 YFNYYDKQNKE
+421 
-432 LTKMLE
+432 

>member
-58 PNYEPELIIHDPII
+58 PDYEPELIIHDSII

-86 FSDILQEYYTKE
+86 FSDILQEYYTTE

-127 KAVKV
+127 KAVQV

-153 LIKVNFIDRTIEDN
+153 LIEVNEDNKVNFIDRTIEDN
-167 AEKFSQ
+167 AEKFNQ

-198 LSDFPNLKSLRE
+198 LSDFPNLKSVRK
-210 EIRDVVNCL
+210 EIRDIVECL
-219 SKKKIAYIREKLY
+219 SKQDVPQGLRHKKFNEEEQK
-232 DFSRVFKNQS
+232 
-242 ILSDILSFPLDDSQ
+242 ILSAYLTIELQRERGNVSESFIRIKNLTEFILEDYIEKRNPGLIDDYCESIQKYYLSLFDYSKLLKATREFKLRKTIAPIIEMNSSRNTVAHSLSPLDSDAVNQLGIAMKTLKTLVREQYHFSQ
-256 KKALNYYLM
+256 SDFNFYQDLNKKLLT
-265 IDVLKERE
+265 
-273 HIADVLI
+273 
-280 KAKSLAEFVIEEI
+280 
-293 IKKDHEGL
+293 
-301 IVFDGNLPKLN
+301 KLN
-312 PSFPDCEAILDDID
+312 
-326 KKMKKSRGIED
+326 
-337 TEERIFSV
+337 
-345 QSTLNLLSYLNILEF
+345 
-360 YEYDSQLQTAIN
+360 
-372 GILSLNGERNKV
+372 
-384 AHGLSEIDTRLLSRK
+384 
-399 KLKQLSE
+399 
-406 NLRLLLVDCLGIDSS
+406 
-421 YFNYYDKQNKE
+421 
-432 LTKMLE
+432 

>member
-58 PNYEPELIIHDPII
+58 PDYKPELIIHDSII

-107 ATPQIKSALFVINR
+107 ATPQITSALFVINR

-127 KAVKV
+127 KAVQV

-153 LIKVNFIDRTIEDN
+153 LIEVNEDNKVNFIDRTIEDN

-198 LSDFPNLKSLRE
+198 LTDFPNLKSVRE

-219 SKKKIAYIREKLY
+219 SK
-232 DFSRVFKNQS
+232 Q
-242 ILSDILSFPLDDSQ
+242 
-256 KKALNYYLM
+256 
-265 IDVLKERE
+265 DVPK
-273 HIADVLI
+273 
-280 KAKSLAEFVIEEI
+280 
-293 IKKDHEGL
+293 GL
-301 IVFDGNLPKLN
+301 
-312 PSFPDCEAILDDID
+312 
-326 KKMKKSRGIED
+326 R
-337 TEERIFSV
+337 
-345 QSTLNLLSYLNILEF
+345 
-360 YEYDSQLQTAIN
+360 
-372 GILSLNGERNKV
+372 
-384 AHGLSEIDTRLLSRK
+384 HK
-399 KLKQLSE
+399 KLKKEEQKILSAYLTIE
-406 NLRLLLVDCLGIDSS
+406 LQRERGNVSESFIRIKNLTEFILEDYIEKRNPGLIDDYCESIQKYYLSLFDYSKLLKATREFKLRKTIAPIIEMNSSRNTVAHSLSPLDSDAVNQLGIAMKTLKTLVREQYHFSQSD
-421 YFNYYDKQNKE
+421 FNFYQDLNKKL
-432 LTKMLE
+432 LTKLN

>member
-58 PNYEPELIIHDPII
+58 PDYKPELIIHDSII

-127 KAVKV
+127 KAVQV

-153 LIKVNFIDRTIEDN
+153 LIEVNEDNKVNFIDRTIEDN
-167 AEKFSQ
+167 AEKFNQ

-188 YKAALDILDQ
+188 YKAALDILNQ
-198 LSDFPNLKSLRE
+198 LTDSPNLKSVRE
-210 EIRDVVNCL
+210 EINDVVECL
-219 SKKKIAYIREKLY
+219 KKQDVPKGLRHKKL
-232 DFSRVFKNQS
+232 KEEEQK
-242 ILSDILSFPLDDSQ
+242 ILSAYLTIELQRERGNVSESFIRIKNLTEFILEDYIEKRNPGLIDEYCEDIQ
-256 KKALNYYLM
+256 KYYLSLF
-265 IDVLKERE
+265 DYSKLLKLTRE
-273 HIADVLI
+273 FELRRTIAPI
-280 KAKSLAEFVIEEI
+280 IEM
-293 IKKDHEGL
+293 
-301 IVFDGNLPKLN
+301 N
-312 PSFPDCEAILDDID
+312 S
-326 KKMKKSRGIED
+326 S
-337 TEERIFSV
+337 
-345 QSTLNLLSYLNILEF
+345 
-360 YEYDSQLQTAIN
+360 
-372 GILSLNGERNKV
+372 RNKV
-384 AHGLSEIDTRLLSRK
+384 AHSLSPLDSDAVKQLGIAMKTLKTLVREQYHFSQSDFNFYQDLNK
-399 KLKQLSE
+399 KL
-406 NLRLLLVDCLGIDSS
+406 
-421 YFNYYDKQNKE
+421 
-432 LTKMLE
+432 LTKLN

>member
-58 PNYEPELIIHDPII
+58 PDYKPEVKTHDSII

-127 KAVKV
+127 KAVQV

-153 LIKVNFIDRTIEDN
+153 LIEVNEDNKVNFIDRTIEDN
-167 AEKFSQ
+167 AEKFNQ

-198 LSDFPNLKSLRE
+198 LTYFTDLENIKLDLDNITNSLDFQKVPNGIKKKKFDE
-210 EIRDVVNCL
+210 
-219 SKKKIAYIREKLY
+219 KKKI
-232 DFSRVFKNQS
+232 
-242 ILSDILSFPLDDSQ
+242 ILSAYLTIELQRERGNVSESFIRIKNLTEFILEDYIEKRYPGLIDEYCEDIQ
-256 KKALNYYLM
+256 KYYLSLFDYSKLLKATKEFKLKRTIAPI
-265 IDVLKERE
+265 IDMN
-273 HIADVLI
+273 
-280 KAKSLAEFVIEEI
+280 S
-293 IKKDHEGL
+293 
-301 IVFDGNLPKLN
+301 
-312 PSFPDCEAILDDID
+312 S
-326 KKMKKSRGIED
+326 
-337 TEERIFSV
+337 
-345 QSTLNLLSYLNILEF
+345 
-360 YEYDSQLQTAIN
+360 
-372 GILSLNGERNKV
+372 RNKV
-384 AHGLSEIDTRLLSRK
+384 AHSLNPLDSDAVKQLGIAMKTLKTLVREQYHFSQSDFNFFQDLNK
-399 KLKQLSE
+399 KL
-406 NLRLLLVDCLGIDSS
+406 
-421 YFNYYDKQNKE
+421 
-432 LTKMLE
+432 LTKLN

>member
-58 PNYEPELIIHDPII
+58 PNYEPELIIHDSII

-121 LNGINV
+121 LSGINV
-127 KAVKV
+127 KAVQV

-153 LIKVNFIDRTIEDN
+153 LIEVNEDNKVNFIDRTIEDN

-198 LSDFPNLKSLRE
+198 LTDFPNLKSVRE

-219 SKKKIAYIREKLY
+219 SKQDVPKGLRHKKLKEEEQK
-232 DFSRVFKNQS
+232 
-242 ILSDILSFPLDDSQ
+242 ILSAYLTIELQRERGNVSESFIRIKNLTEFILEDYIEKRYPGLIDEYCEDIQ
-256 KKALNYYLM
+256 KYYLSLF
-265 IDVLKERE
+265 DYSKLLK
-273 HIADVLI
+273 AT
-280 KAKSLAEFVIEEI
+280 KEFKLKRTISPIIEM
-293 IKKDHEGL
+293 
-301 IVFDGNLPKLN
+301 N
-312 PSFPDCEAILDDID
+312 S
-326 KKMKKSRGIED
+326 S
-337 TEERIFSV
+337 
-345 QSTLNLLSYLNILEF
+345 
-360 YEYDSQLQTAIN
+360 
-372 GILSLNGERNKV
+372 RNKV
-384 AHGLSEIDTRLLSRK
+384 AHSLSPLDSDAVNQLGIAMKTLKTLVREQYHFSQSDFNFYQDLNK
-399 KLKQLSE
+399 KL
-406 NLRLLLVDCLGIDSS
+406 
-421 YFNYYDKQNKE
+421 
-432 LTKMLE
+432 LTKLN

>member
-127 KAVKV
+127 KAVQV

-153 LIKVNFIDRTIEDN
+153 LIEVNEDNKVNFIDRTIEDN

-198 LSDFPNLKSLRE
+198 LSDFPNLKSVRK
-210 EIRDVVNCL
+210 EIRDIVECL
-219 SKKKIAYIREKLY
+219 SKQDVPQGLRHKKFNEEEQK
-232 DFSRVFKNQS
+232 
-242 ILSDILSFPLDDSQ
+242 ILSAYLTIELQRERGNVSESFIRIKNLTEFILEDYIEKRNPGLIDDYCESIQKYYLSLFDYSKLLKATREFKLRKTIAPIIEMNSSRNTVAHSLSPLDSDAVKQLGIAMKTLKTLVREQYHFSQ
-256 KKALNYYLM
+256 SDFNFYQDLNKKLLT
-265 IDVLKERE
+265 
-273 HIADVLI
+273 
-280 KAKSLAEFVIEEI
+280 
-293 IKKDHEGL
+293 
-301 IVFDGNLPKLN
+301 KLN
-312 PSFPDCEAILDDID
+312 
-326 KKMKKSRGIED
+326 
-337 TEERIFSV
+337 
-345 QSTLNLLSYLNILEF
+345 
-360 YEYDSQLQTAIN
+360 
-372 GILSLNGERNKV
+372 
-384 AHGLSEIDTRLLSRK
+384 
-399 KLKQLSE
+399 
-406 NLRLLLVDCLGIDSS
+406 
-421 YFNYYDKQNKE
+421 
-432 LTKMLE
+432 

>member
-22 LIHIARKYRPE
+22 LIHIARKYCPE

-58 PNYEPELIIHDPII
+58 PDYEPELIIHDSII

-86 FSDILQEYYTKE
+86 FSDILQEYYTTE

-121 LNGINV
+121 LSGINV
-127 KAVKV
+127 KAVQV

-153 LIKVNFIDRTIEDN
+153 LIEVNEDNNVNFIDRTIEDN
-167 AEKFSQ
+167 AEKFNQ

-198 LSDFPNLKSLRE
+198 LSDFPNLKS
-210 EIRDVVNCL
+210 VL
-219 SKKKIAYIREKLY
+219 SKQDVPQGLRHKKFNEAEQK
-232 DFSRVFKNQS
+232 
-242 ILSDILSFPLDDSQ
+242 ILSAYLTIELQRERGNVSESFIRIKNLTEFILEDYIETRYPGLIDEYCEDIQ
-256 KKALNYYLM
+256 KYYLSLF
-265 IDVLKERE
+265 DYSKLLKLTRE
-273 HIADVLI
+273 FELRRTIAPI
-280 KAKSLAEFVIEEI
+280 IEM
-293 IKKDHEGL
+293 
-301 IVFDGNLPKLN
+301 N
-312 PSFPDCEAILDDID
+312 S
-326 KKMKKSRGIED
+326 S
-337 TEERIFSV
+337 
-345 QSTLNLLSYLNILEF
+345 
-360 YEYDSQLQTAIN
+360 
-372 GILSLNGERNKV
+372 RNKV
-384 AHGLSEIDTRLLSRK
+384 AHSLSPLDSDAVKQLGIAMKTLKTLVREQYHFSQSDFNFYQDLNK
-399 KLKQLSE
+399 KL
-406 NLRLLLVDCLGIDSS
+406 
-421 YFNYYDKQNKE
+421 
-432 LTKMLE
+432 LTKLN

>member
-58 PNYEPELIIHDPII
+58 PDYKPELIIHDSII

-121 LNGINV
+121 LSGINV
-127 KAVKV
+127 KAVQV
-132 SSPEHASNEN
+132 SSPEHASNEK

-153 LIKVNFIDRTIEDN
+153 LIEVNEDNKVNFIDRTIEDN
-167 AEKFSQ
+167 AEKFNQ

-198 LSDFPNLKSLRE
+198 LSDFPNLKSVRK
-210 EIRDVVNCL
+210 EIRDIVECL
-219 SKKKIAYIREKLY
+219 SKQDVPQGLRHKKFNEEEQK
-232 DFSRVFKNQS
+232 
-242 ILSDILSFPLDDSQ
+242 ILSAYLTIELHRERGNVSESFIRIKNLTEFILEDYIEKRNPGLIDDYCESIQKYYLSLFDYSKLLKATREFKLRKTIAPIIEINSSRNTVAHSLSPLDSDAVKQLGIAMKTLKTLVSEQYHFSQ
-256 KKALNYYLM
+256 SDFNFYQDLNKKLLT
-265 IDVLKERE
+265 
-273 HIADVLI
+273 
-280 KAKSLAEFVIEEI
+280 
-293 IKKDHEGL
+293 
-301 IVFDGNLPKLN
+301 KLN
-312 PSFPDCEAILDDID
+312 
-326 KKMKKSRGIED
+326 
-337 TEERIFSV
+337 
-345 QSTLNLLSYLNILEF
+345 
-360 YEYDSQLQTAIN
+360 
-372 GILSLNGERNKV
+372 
-384 AHGLSEIDTRLLSRK
+384 
-399 KLKQLSE
+399 
-406 NLRLLLVDCLGIDSS
+406 
-421 YFNYYDKQNKE
+421 
-432 LTKMLE
+432 

>member
-58 PNYEPELIIHDPII
+58 PDYEPELIIHDSII

-86 FSDILQEYYTKE
+86 FSDILQEYYTTE

-121 LNGINV
+121 LSGINV
-127 KAVKV
+127 KAVQV

-153 LIKVNFIDRTIEDN
+153 LIEVNEDNKVNFIDRTIEDN
-167 AEKFSQ
+167 AEKFNQ

-198 LSDFPNLKSLRE
+198 LSDFPNLKSVRK

-219 SKKKIAYIREKLY
+219 SK
-232 DFSRVFKNQS
+232 Q
-242 ILSDILSFPLDDSQ
+242 
-256 KKALNYYLM
+256 
-265 IDVLKERE
+265 DVPK
-273 HIADVLI
+273 
-280 KAKSLAEFVIEEI
+280 
-293 IKKDHEGL
+293 GL
-301 IVFDGNLPKLN
+301 
-312 PSFPDCEAILDDID
+312 
-326 KKMKKSRGIED
+326 R
-337 TEERIFSV
+337 
-345 QSTLNLLSYLNILEF
+345 
-360 YEYDSQLQTAIN
+360 
-372 GILSLNGERNKV
+372 
-384 AHGLSEIDTRLLSRK
+384 HK
-399 KLKQLSE
+399 KLKEEEQKILSAYLTIE
-406 NLRLLLVDCLGIDSS
+406 LQRERGNVSESFIRIKNLTEFILEDYIEKRNPGLIDDYCESIQKYYLSLFDYSKLLKATREFKLRKTIAPIIEMNSSRNTVAHSLSPLDSDAVKQLGIAMKTLKTLVREQYHFSQSD
-421 YFNYYDKQNKE
+421 FNFYQDLNKKL
-432 LTKMLE
+432 LTKLN

>member
-58 PNYEPELIIHDPII
+58 PNYEPELIIHDSII

-127 KAVKV
+127 KAVQV

-153 LIKVNFIDRTIEDN
+153 LIEVNEDNKVNFIDRTIEDN
-167 AEKFSQ
+167 AEKFNQ

-198 LSDFPNLKSLRE
+198 LSDFPNLKSVRE

-219 SKKKIAYIREKLY
+219 SK
-232 DFSRVFKNQS
+232 Q
-242 ILSDILSFPLDDSQ
+242 
-256 KKALNYYLM
+256 
-265 IDVLKERE
+265 DVPK
-273 HIADVLI
+273 
-280 KAKSLAEFVIEEI
+280 
-293 IKKDHEGL
+293 GL
-301 IVFDGNLPKLN
+301 
-312 PSFPDCEAILDDID
+312 
-326 KKMKKSRGIED
+326 R
-337 TEERIFSV
+337 
-345 QSTLNLLSYLNILEF
+345 
-360 YEYDSQLQTAIN
+360 
-372 GILSLNGERNKV
+372 
-384 AHGLSEIDTRLLSRK
+384 HK
-399 KLKQLSE
+399 KLKEEEQKILSAYLTIE
-406 NLRLLLVDCLGIDSS
+406 LQRERGNVSESFIRIKNLTEFILEDYIEKRNPGLIDDYCESIQKYYLNLFDYSKLLKATREFKLRKTIAPIIEMNSSRNTVAHSLSPLDSDAVKQLGIAMKTLKTLVREQYHFSQSD
-421 YFNYYDKQNKE
+421 FNFYQDLNKKL
-432 LTKMLE
+432 LTKLN

>member
-22 LIHIARKYRPE
+22 LMHIARKYRPE

-58 PNYEPELIIHDPII
+58 PDYEPELIIHDSII

-127 KAVKV
+127 KAVQV
-132 SSPEHASNEN
+132 SSHEHASNEN

-153 LIKVNFIDRTIEDN
+153 LIEVNEDNKVNFIDRTIEDN
-167 AEKFSQ
+167 AEKFNQ

-198 LSDFPNLKSLRE
+198 LSDFPNLKSVRK

-219 SKKKIAYIREKLY
+219 SK
-232 DFSRVFKNQS
+232 Q
-242 ILSDILSFPLDDSQ
+242 
-256 KKALNYYLM
+256 
-265 IDVLKERE
+265 DVPK
-273 HIADVLI
+273 
-280 KAKSLAEFVIEEI
+280 
-293 IKKDHEGL
+293 GL
-301 IVFDGNLPKLN
+301 
-312 PSFPDCEAILDDID
+312 
-326 KKMKKSRGIED
+326 R
-337 TEERIFSV
+337 
-345 QSTLNLLSYLNILEF
+345 
-360 YEYDSQLQTAIN
+360 
-372 GILSLNGERNKV
+372 
-384 AHGLSEIDTRLLSRK
+384 HK
-399 KLKQLSE
+399 KLKEEEQKILSAYLTIE
-406 NLRLLLVDCLGIDSS
+406 LQRERGNVSESFIRIKNLTEFILEDYIEKRNPGLIDDYCESIQKYYLSLFDYSKLLKATREFKLRKTIAPIIEMNSSRNTVAHSLSPLDSDAVKQLGIAMKTLKTLVREQYHFSQSD
-421 YFNYYDKQNKE
+421 FNFYQDLNKKL
-432 LTKMLE
+432 LTKLN

>member
-58 PNYEPELIIHDPII
+58 PNYEPELIIHDSII
-72 SDNEVHIFDVMFQR
+72 SDDEVHIFDVMFQR

-121 LNGINV
+121 LSGINV
-127 KAVKV
+127 KAVQV

-153 LIKVNFIDRTIEDN
+153 LIEVNEDNKVNFIDRTIEDN
-167 AEKFSQ
+167 AEKFNQ

-198 LSDFPNLKSLRE
+198 LSDFPNLKSVRK
-210 EIRDVVNCL
+210 EIRDIVECL
-219 SKKKIAYIREKLY
+219 SKQDVPQGLRHKKFNEEEQK
-232 DFSRVFKNQS
+232 
-242 ILSDILSFPLDDSQ
+242 ILSAYLTIELQRERGNVSESFIRIKNLTEFILEDYIEKRNPGLIDDYCESIQKYYLSLFDYSKLLKATREFKLRKTIAPIIEMNSSRNMVAHSINPLDKDAVKQLGIAMKTLKTLVREQYHFSQ
-256 KKALNYYLM
+256 SDFNFYQDLNKKLLT
-265 IDVLKERE
+265 
-273 HIADVLI
+273 
-280 KAKSLAEFVIEEI
+280 
-293 IKKDHEGL
+293 
-301 IVFDGNLPKLN
+301 KLN
-312 PSFPDCEAILDDID
+312 
-326 KKMKKSRGIED
+326 
-337 TEERIFSV
+337 
-345 QSTLNLLSYLNILEF
+345 
-360 YEYDSQLQTAIN
+360 
-372 GILSLNGERNKV
+372 
-384 AHGLSEIDTRLLSRK
+384 
-399 KLKQLSE
+399 
-406 NLRLLLVDCLGIDSS
+406 
-421 YFNYYDKQNKE
+421 
-432 LTKMLE
+432 

>member
-7 AVGDTDPFRNFHDGA
+7 AVGDSDPFRNFHDGA

-58 PNYEPELIIHDPII
+58 PDYKPELIIHDSII

-121 LNGINV
+121 LSGINV
-127 KAVKV
+127 KAVQV
-132 SSPEHASNEN
+132 SSPEHASNEK

-153 LIKVNFIDRTIEDN
+153 LIEVNEDNKVNFIDRTIEDN
-167 AEKFSQ
+167 AEKFNQ

-198 LSDFPNLKSLRE
+198 LSDFPNLKSVRK
-210 EIRDVVNCL
+210 EIRDIVECL
-219 SKKKIAYIREKLY
+219 SKQDVPQGLRHKKFNEEEQK
-232 DFSRVFKNQS
+232 
-242 ILSDILSFPLDDSQ
+242 ILSAYLTIELQRERGNVSESFIRIKNLTEFILEDYIEKRNPGLIDDYCESIQKYYLSLFDYSKLLKATREFKLRKTIAPIIEMNSSRNTVAHSLSPLDSDAVKQLGIAMKTLKTLVREQYHFSQ
-256 KKALNYYLM
+256 SDFNFYQDLNKKLLT
-265 IDVLKERE
+265 
-273 HIADVLI
+273 
-280 KAKSLAEFVIEEI
+280 
-293 IKKDHEGL
+293 
-301 IVFDGNLPKLN
+301 KLN
-312 PSFPDCEAILDDID
+312 
-326 KKMKKSRGIED
+326 
-337 TEERIFSV
+337 
-345 QSTLNLLSYLNILEF
+345 
-360 YEYDSQLQTAIN
+360 
-372 GILSLNGERNKV
+372 
-384 AHGLSEIDTRLLSRK
+384 
-399 KLKQLSE
+399 
-406 NLRLLLVDCLGIDSS
+406 
-421 YFNYYDKQNKE
+421 
-432 LTKMLE
+432 

>member
-58 PNYEPELIIHDPII
+58 PNYEPELIIHDSII

-127 KAVKV
+127 KAVQV

-153 LIKVNFIDRTIEDN
+153 LIEVNEDNKVNFIDRTIEDN
-167 AEKFSQ
+167 AEKFNQ

-198 LSDFPNLKSLRE
+198 LSDFPNLKSVRE

-219 SKKKIAYIREKLY
+219 SK
-232 DFSRVFKNQS
+232 Q
-242 ILSDILSFPLDDSQ
+242 
-256 KKALNYYLM
+256 
-265 IDVLKERE
+265 DVPK
-273 HIADVLI
+273 
-280 KAKSLAEFVIEEI
+280 
-293 IKKDHEGL
+293 GL
-301 IVFDGNLPKLN
+301 
-312 PSFPDCEAILDDID
+312 
-326 KKMKKSRGIED
+326 R
-337 TEERIFSV
+337 
-345 QSTLNLLSYLNILEF
+345 
-360 YEYDSQLQTAIN
+360 
-372 GILSLNGERNKV
+372 
-384 AHGLSEIDTRLLSRK
+384 HK
-399 KLKQLSE
+399 KLKEEEQKILSAYLTIE
-406 NLRLLLVDCLGIDSS
+406 LQRERGNVSEIFIRIKNLTEFILEDYIEKRNPGLIDDYCESIQKYYLSLFDYSKLLKATREFKLRKTIAPIIEMNSSRNTVAHSLSPLDSDAVKQLGIAMKTLKTLVREQYHFSQSD
-421 YFNYYDKQNKE
+421 FNFYQDLNKKL
-432 LTKMLE
+432 LTKLN

>member
-33 KVILIFSEHTAKK
+33 KVILIFSEHTAEK
-46 QGNIEKA
+46 QGNIKKA

-58 PNYEPELIIHDPII
+58 PDYKPELTIHDSII

-127 KAVKV
+127 KAVQV
-132 SSPEHASNEN
+132 SSPEHASNVN

-153 LIKVNFIDRTIEDN
+153 LIEVNEDNKVNFIDRTIEDN
-167 AEKFSQ
+167 AEKFNQ

-198 LSDFPNLKSLRE
+198 LSDSPNLKSVRE

-219 SKKKIAYIREKLY
+219 SKQDVPQGLRHKKFNEEEQKILSAYLTIELQRERGNVSESFIRIKNLTEFILEDYIEKRYPGLIDNYSEDYQRYYLNLY
-232 DFSRVFKNQS
+232 DYS
-242 ILSDILSFPLDDSQ
+242 
-256 KKALNYYLM
+256 
-265 IDVLKERE
+265 
-273 HIADVLI
+273 
-280 KAKSLAEFVIEEI
+280 
-293 IKKDHEGL
+293 
-301 IVFDGNLPKLN
+301 
-312 PSFPDCEAILDDID
+312 
-326 KKMKKSRGIED
+326 
-337 TEERIFSV
+337 
-345 QSTLNLLSYLNILEF
+345 NLLKTKREF
-360 YEYDSQLQTAIN
+360 ELRRTISPIIEMN
-372 GILSLNGERNKV
+372 SSRNKV
-384 AHGLSEIDTRLLSRK
+384 AHSLSPLDSDAVKQLGIAMKTLKTLVREQYHFSQSDFNFYQDLNK
-399 KLKQLSE
+399 KL
-406 NLRLLLVDCLGIDSS
+406 
-421 YFNYYDKQNKE
+421 
-432 LTKMLE
+432 LTKLN